1 MQSINL
7 DYLLRARRYLGELI
21 PNDGHLVC
29 LPVSISAK
37 SVGCEHT
44 YMSLP
49 CTCLARIWGLLKWM
63 TAGTNVY
70 SNVERQ

>member
-37 SVGCEHT
+37 SVGFAMYLSGENLGST
-44 YMSLP
+44 EVDDG
-49 CTCLARIWGLLKWM
+49 RD
-63 TAGTNVY
+63 
-70 SNVERQ
+70 